1 VTKTLLIDG
10 NSLLKYGFHGL
21 KYLKTSD
28 KLAAVYFFLNTIRKY
43 ISEEGYNKVFVAW
56 DGIKNYEYRRNIYSQ
71 YKIQRKQNNL
81 SEEELF
87 SLNSQR
93 LRIKQYLEE
102 VYVRQYEFEGYE
114 ADDCIAYYCN
124 NTTENVTIITNDRDL
139 VQLVRPNVSIK
150 FLNPPQ
156 VFTHNDKVKYQGV
169 DIPIQ
174 NIKLI
179 KILCGD
185 SSDNI
190 SGVKGLGVKTLIKH
204 FPNILSKTLS
214 LDSVLTET
222 INILEDNP
230 KNFRLK
236 NLVEGVTKDGVLG
249 SNFLDRNIKL
259 VDLSSVSYPP
269 KFEVEM
275 NQIMTDTLDPEGRSY
290 KNLLKM
296 MIKDNLF
303 EFIGKSDNSF
313 LNFVQPF
320 ILLTRVEK
328 NKFKKK

>member
-1 VTKTLLIDG
+1 
-10 NSLLKYGFHGL
+10 
-21 KYLKTSD
+21 
-28 KLAAVYFFLNTIRKY
+28 
-43 ISEEGYNKVFVAW
+43 
-56 DGIKNYEYRRNIYSQ
+56 
-71 YKIQRKQNNL
+71 
-81 SEEELF
+81 
-87 SLNSQR
+87 
-93 LRIKQYLEE
+93 
-102 VYVRQYEFEGYE
+102 
-114 ADDCIAYYCN
+114 
-124 NTTENVTIITNDRDL
+124 
-139 VQLVRPNVSIK
+139 
-150 FLNPPQ
+150 
-156 VFTHNDKVKYQGV
+156 VKYQGV

>member
-1 VTKTLLIDG
+1 MTKTLLIDG

-28 KLAAVYFFLNTIRKY
+28 KLAAVFFFLNTVRKY
-43 ISEEGYNKVFVAW
+43 INEDGYNKVFVAW
-56 DGIKNYEYRRNIYSQ
+56 DGIKNYEYRRNLYSP

-81 SEEELF
+81 TDDELF

-93 LRIKQYLEE
+93 LRIKRYLEE
-102 VYVRQYEFEGYE
+102 VYVRQYEFGGYE

-124 NTTENVTIITNDRDL
+124 NTKEKITIITNDRDL
-139 VQLVRPNVSIK
+139 VQLVKPNVSIK
-150 FLNPPQ
+150 FLSPSQ
-156 VFTHNDKVKYQGV
+156 EFTHKDKIKYQGV
-169 DIPIQ
+169 EIPIQ
-174 NIKLI
+174 NIMLV

-190 SGVKGLGVKTLIKH
+190 SGIKGLGVKTLVKH
-204 FPNILSKTLS
+204 FPQILLKTVS
-214 LDSVLTET
+214 
-222 INILEDNP
+222 LEDILMSVNGILKENP
-230 KNFRLK
+230 KNFRIK
-236 NLVEGVTKDGVLG
+236 NLNEGITKEGSLG
-249 SNFLDRNIKL
+249 SDFFSRNIKL
-259 VDLSSVSYPP
+259 VDLSTVQYPP
-269 KFEVEM
+269 NFEVEM
-275 NQIMTDTLDPEGRSY
+275 NQIINDTLDPEGRSY

-296 MIKDNLF
+296 MTEDNIF
-303 EFIGKSDNSF
+303 EFIGKSDDSF

>member
-1 VTKTLLIDG
+1 MTKTLLIDG